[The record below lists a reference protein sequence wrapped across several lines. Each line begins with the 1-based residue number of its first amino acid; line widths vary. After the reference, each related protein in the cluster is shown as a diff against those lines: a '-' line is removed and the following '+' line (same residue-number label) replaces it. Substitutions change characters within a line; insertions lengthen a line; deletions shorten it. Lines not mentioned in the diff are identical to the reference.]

1 MGVYCGEGQRMANLC
16 YSDLYPDLKTDPDI
30 AHDPDKDFDPDLE
43 LVLILKFTWT
53 LNFPLL

>member
-16 YSDLYPDLKTDPDI
+16 YSDLYPDLKTDLDI

-43 LVLILKFTWT
+43 LYPDLDLYRDF
-53 LNFPLL
+53 